1 MPRTPASIDA
11 LLSEAV
17 TEAIA
22 KVTPKIVRVISELA
36 AAELDSRLQV
46 AGRVRPASGG
56 RRSRPRAEIAKWV
69 ADSHARRVP
78 NFVIEMT
85 SGLDT
90 KKRIVAKYG
99 ENAAFEKGKPL
110 PKPKVDTGKVIAD
123 GKKPPR
129 EAARVVVAK

>member
-1 MPRTPASIDA
+1 MPRASASIDA

-17 TEAIA
+17 AEAIA
-22 KVTPKIVRVISELA
+22 KVTPRIAQLICELA
-36 AAELDSRLQV
+36 AAELESRLQV
-46 AGRVRPASGG
+46 TRRARPASGG
-56 RRSRPRAEIAKWV
+56 RRSRPREEIAKWV

-90 KKRIVAKYG
+90 KKKIVAKYG

-110 PKPKVDTGKVIAD
+110 PKPRADTGKVVAD

-129 EAARVVVAK
+129 EAARVVTAK